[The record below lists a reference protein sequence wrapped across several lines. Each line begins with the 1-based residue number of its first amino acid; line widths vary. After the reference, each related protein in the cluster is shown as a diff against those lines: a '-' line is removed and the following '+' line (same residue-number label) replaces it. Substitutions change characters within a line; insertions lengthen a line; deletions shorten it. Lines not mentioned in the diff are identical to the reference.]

1 MIRGRFA
8 VWVPLTVA
16 VLVISSPG
24 RTRGEESNAAEAAAA
39 DPSAAAAVGDPVV
52 SDAPEAEPPATA
64 QPTSEESAAETP
76 ATEAPAAEEP
86 TAEEPAA
93 EEPAAAEPPATRSR
107 VRLKL
112 DVEGEIF
119 ATVGA
124 DAPPLRLPTKLE
136 ARFDFIEAAGD
147 PAAGC
152 SVERRY
158 RDAVAEVRVDGGL
171 RRIALAADARVVR
184 FAVLGTTPAPF
195 LPEGHLTRE
204 ELDLLE
210 TPFDPLLTAAILPRA
225 NVAVNEPWEIPADAT
240 AGLLAIDTVES
251 GRIEARVTDVVEGV
265 ATVAV
270 EGIVDG
276 AVDGVPTHL
285 TVEGTCSLPATAAGE
300 SLSLEQPPRVVNV
313 TIRER
318 REAGHVAPGFE
329 VEARVW
335 FSRDPLAAEEGD
347 VAAEGGESV
356 RSGGQG
362 RPGLVWHR
370 DAMGRYEIL
379 HDSRWKMIED
389 GLDGLVM
396 RLVDRGALVAQCSV
410 TALPRGPAADPPTIA
425 DLERDLQKSLAGQMT
440 GVEHSSE
447 ASRSDGVRIVR
458 VVATGKA
465 GDLPFRWVHAVLTD
479 ASGHRV
485 AVTCMLEAALR
496 DRFGTADRDL
506 VDGIRLP
513 SGAGASRDET
523 GEPIDREARLPPST
537 PTP

>member
-1 MIRGRFA
+1 MIRGRSA
-8 VWVPLTVA
+8 AWVPLLVA

-24 RTRGEESNAAEAAAA
+24 RTRGEESSDTEALAA
-39 DPSAAAAVGDPVV
+39 DPSAAAAVDDPVV
-52 SDAPEAEPPATA
+52 SDAPEAEPSTTA
-64 QPTSEESAAETP
+64 QPASEESAAETP
-76 ATEAPAAEEP
+76 A
-86 TAEEPAA
+86 AEEPAA
-93 EEPAAAEPPATRSR
+93 EEPAAAGSAATGSR

-152 SVERRY
+152 AVERHY

-210 TPFDPLLTAAILPRA
+210 TPFDPLLTTALLPNA
-225 NVAVNEPWEIPADAT
+225 QVTMNEPWEISSDAT

-251 GRIEARVTDVVEGV
+251 GRIEARVTDVVDGL

-270 EGIVDG
+270 EGIIDG

-285 TVEGTCSLPATAAGE
+285 TVEGTCSLPVTAAGE
-300 SLSLEQPPRVVNV
+300 RLSLEQPPRVVNV

-335 FSRDPLAAEEGD
+335 FGRDPLAAEEGD
-347 VAAEGGESV
+347 AGAEGRESV
-356 RSGGQG
+356 RSGGPG
-362 RPGLVWHR
+362 KPGLVWHR
-370 DAMGRYEIL
+370 DTMGRYEIV

-410 TALPRGPAADPPTIA
+410 TALPRGPAAHPPTIA
-425 DLERDLQKSLAGQMT
+425 DVERDLQKSLAGQMT

-513 SGAGASRDET
+513 SGVGASREET
-523 GEPIDREARLPPST
+523 RDPIDREARLPPST

>member
-8 VWVPLTVA
+8 AWIPLAVA
-16 VLVISSPG
+16 VLVISSAG
-24 RTRGEESNAAEAAAA
+24 RTGAEDSGAAEAVAA
-39 DPSAAAAVGDPVV
+39 DPSAVTVADDPVV
-52 SDAPEAEPPATA
+52 SDAPEAESPTTA
-64 QPTSEESAAETP
+64 QPASEESAAEL
-76 ATEAPAAEEP
+76 
-86 TAEEPAA
+86 
-93 EEPAAAEPPATRSR
+93 PAAAEPAAAKPRATRSR

-152 SVERRY
+152 AVERHY
-158 RDAVAEVRVDGGL
+158 RDAVAEVRVDGDL

-195 LPEGHLTRE
+195 LPEGYLTRE

-225 NVAVNEPWEIPADAT
+225 KVTVNEPWEISSDAT

-251 GRIEARVTDVVEGV
+251 GRIEARVTDVVDGL

-270 EGIVDG
+270 EGIIDG

-300 SLSLEQPPRVVNV
+300 SLSLEQPPRMVNV
-313 TIRER
+313 IIRER

-335 FSRDPLAAEEGD
+335 FGRDPLVAEEGD
-347 VAAEGGESV
+347 AGAEGRESV
-356 RSGGQG
+356 RSGGPG
-362 RPGLVWHR
+362 KPGLVWHR
-370 DAMGRYEIL
+370 DAMGRYEIV
-379 HDSRWKMIED
+379 HDVRWKMIED

-410 TALPRGPAADPPTIA
+410 TALPRGPVSDPPTIA
-425 DLERDLQKSLAGQMT
+425 EVERDLQKSLAGQMT
-440 GVEHSSE
+440 GIEHSSE

-465 GDLPFRWVHAVLTD
+465 GDLPFHWVHAVLTD

-485 AVTCMLEAALR
+485 AVTCMREAALR

-513 SGAGASRDET
+513 SGVGASGDET
-523 GEPIDREARLPPST
+523 RDPIEREARLPPST